1 MARKYKCKHCGDE
14 FVRDEAREYYW
25 RHLNDVGD
33 INKMDL
39 YDKELCGHCNVDK
52 WYEWVESNPSR
63 ASSVR
68 ELWAW
73 ATDDD

>member
-1 MARKYKCKHCGDE
+1 MARKYKCKRCGDE

-33 INKMDL
+33 ISKMDL

-52 WYEWVESNPSR
+52 WYEWV
-63 ASSVR
+63 
-68 ELWAW
+68 
-73 ATDDD
+73 